1 MEDYV
6 QIIDE
11 MIKIMKGVEAI
22 IKGGEEKKKIVMK
35 HIKIQFPNLTSTD
48 IDILRHTIDLFIS
61 ISKKKIQFKNKKWC
75 C

>member
-22 IKGGEEKKKIVMK
+22 IKGGEEKKK
-35 HIKIQFPNLTSTD
+35 L
-48 IDILRHTIDLFIS
+48 
-61 ISKKKIQFKNKKWC
+61 
-75 C
+75 

>member
-6 QIIDE
+6 QIITE
-11 MIKIMKGVEAI
+11 MIQLMKGVETT
-22 IKGGEEKKKIVMK
+22 IKRGENKKEIVMK

-48 IDILRHTIDLFIS
+48 MDILSHTIDLFIS